1 MIAAGVTAVMAAT
14 SVLPMTVYAAEDD
27 FASAI
32 EAKYAE
38 PEMSYRPYAR
48 WWLAEGS
55 HTDETLKESV
65 KELYEAGFGG
75 VEFVTL
81 TSEAEYLDDETY
93 GWGSPEWIHD
103 SQLIISECQ
112 KYGMSVSM
120 TGGTYWATANLTT
133 ITPDDQTASQEL
145 GYTVV
150 NLESTPGTNTSYSGE
165 LPQCVLPGDSTV
177 QKLVSVV
184 AAKVDS
190 WGTVLEDAAAAE
202 AAAEGTE
209 EAAEG
214 EAAEEEEKEVV
225 KAVVNTDS
233 MTVVTDAV
241 TANEDGTYTIDF
253 AAEDDSDYILF
264 SFYQYGTSECYA
276 AANTGVS
283 YTINYFDPVGAN
295 ALIDYWDTNI
305 LTDEVMEVID
315 QIDECDLYM
324 DSLELMTEGE
334 DSTKQLWCDDMLEQ
348 FETRRGYSLEKYLPL
363 MIRETEDSL
372 GGMGQYLTYIYDFTD
387 SEDISAEYLRNDF
400 FQTETELYQENCL
413 DVLHEWLNSKGMYLR
428 AENSY
433 GKTFEVSQTVSSVD
447 YLETE
452 SFEFAAEPD
461 SYRNFS
467 GAAHVYDKRLSSET
481 GAAIFTN
488 YLWNNGYYRQIFY
501 TQYAAGI
508 QKTVVH
514 GYSSAYGPD
523 ESVSWPGYEGMTN
536 LISERFNE
544 RQPGSIDYADLNT
557 HLTRIQKVLEQGV
570 PQVDVAMLR
579 TDYYLNNL
587 LTGISNAGAYTNRL
601 HNDSAYYWT
610 DLELQNNGYTYEY
623 FSPYVFEDDEVS
635 VEDGII
641 NSDGVAYRALIV
653 MEDEL
658 PLAAAEKLLTAAQNG
673 LAVVFVNNVVEDPN
687 NSGVQKVNTIAA
699 STTGCND
706 GNDEAL
712 AAVVEQIKALDNVKT
727 VDSTADAY
735 EALKELGISPRAE
748 YAEENSKILTT
759 MRKADD
765 ATYLYVYNY
774 MYEDT
779 ENYTGQISVEGTYQ
793 PYILDTWSG
802 NVTKVT
808 DSQSEDGRTTLNI
821 DLAPGDVAVYVLDP
835 AQSAVAEEAAEVTE
849 SEIALT
855 GWNLSVDSYTPGEKV
870 ERTEENADTG
880 VTTTEVTYE
889 TNHETIEVGTL
900 DELTAWK
907 DIEALGET
915 VSGVGTYTNT
925 FTLPDDWNS
934 ETGKVTFKAD
944 SFNYGTAMLTVN
956 GEKVS
961 INMDTAYADISDY
974 VQAGENTISVRVTS
988 SLRNIALTQ
997 ESIFWLPYIGAQP
1010 DDYGMTGNTVL
1021 TITEA

>member
-1 MIAAGVTAVMAAT
+1 
-14 SVLPMTVYAAEDD
+14 
-27 FASAI
+27 
-32 EAKYAE
+32 
-38 PEMSYRPYAR
+38 
-48 WWLAEGS
+48 
-55 HTDETLKESV
+55 
-65 KELYEAGFGG
+65 
-75 VEFVTL
+75 
-81 TSEAEYLDDETY
+81 
-93 GWGSPEWIHD
+93 
-103 SQLIISECQ
+103 
-112 KYGMSVSM
+112 
-120 TGGTYWATANLTT
+120 
-133 ITPDDQTASQEL
+133 
-145 GYTVV
+145 
-150 NLESTPGTNTSYSGE
+150 
-165 LPQCVLPGDSTV
+165 
-177 QKLVSVV
+177 
-184 AAKVDS
+184 
-190 WGTVLEDAAAAE
+190 
-202 AAAEGTE
+202 
-209 EAAEG
+209 
-214 EAAEEEEKEVV
+214 
-225 KAVVNTDS
+225 
-233 MTVVTDAV
+233 
-241 TANEDGTYTIDF
+241 
-253 AAEDDSDYILF
+253 
-264 SFYQYGTSECYA
+264 
-276 AANTGVS
+276 
-283 YTINYFDPVGAN
+283 
-295 ALIDYWDTNI
+295 
-305 LTDEVMEVID
+305 
-315 QIDECDLYM
+315 M

-587 LTGISNAGAYTNRL
+587 LTGVSNAGAYTNRL

-673 LAVVFVNNVVEDPN
+673 LAVVFVNNVVEEPN

-849 SEIALT
+849 SEIVLT
-855 GWNLSVDSYTPGEKV
+855 GWDLSVDSYTPGEKV

-997 ESIFWLPYIGAQP
+997 ESIFWLPIIGAQP